1 MDVRPLKCNC
11 CRRETLAS
19 IEHGVLIIRSE
30 RHGQVHTLA
39 LPIRNGRIEEGDLTR
54 PIFAVTLGKVR

>member
-19 IEHGVLIIRSE
+19 IEDGVLIIRTE
-30 RHGQVHTLA
+30 RHGQTHVLA
-39 LPIRNGRIEEGDLTR
+39 LPLRDGRIEEGDLTK
-54 PIFAVTLGKVR
+54 PMFAVTLGKVR